1 MNSRIDMQG
10 VGMTSAR
17 TRARLIA
24 RLRQQGISDETVLEV
39 MQAVPRHLF
48 VDEALSHRAYEDSAL
63 PIGFNQTISQPY
75 TVARMTELLLEGRR
89 PSRVLEIGTGCGYQA
104 AVLSALVDQIFTI
117 ERIGGL
123 AEKARRTL
131 SDIGAMNVVQRHND
145 GANGWA
151 ERGPFDGMLITAS
164 PHQIP
169 PALFAQLSEGGRMIL
184 PLDTDGEQYLT
195 RVTRIQGDMS
205 VETIEPAKFV
215 PLLGGSV

>member
-1 MNSRIDMQG
+1 MNSRFDIQG

-17 TRARLIA
+17 TRARLIT
-24 RLRQQGISDETVLEV
+24 RLRSQGITDETVLEV

-75 TVARMTELLLEGRR
+75 TVARMTELLLEDGR

-104 AVLSALVDQIFTI
+104 AVLSALVDQVFTI
-117 ERIGGL
+117 ERISGL
-123 AEKARRTL
+123 ADKARRTL
-131 SDIGAMNVVQRHND
+131 SDLGVMNVIQRHND
-145 GANGWA
+145 GANGWS

-164 PHQIP
+164 PHQVP
-169 PALFAQLSEGGRMIL
+169 PALFAQLDEGGRMIL
-184 PLDTDGEQYLT
+184 PLETDKGQYLT
-195 RVTRIQGDMS
+195 RVTRIQGEMS

-215 PLLGGSV
+215 PLLGGAG

>member
-1 MNSRIDMQG
+1 MNSRADIQG

-24 RLRQQGISDETVLEV
+24 RLRSQGITDETVLEV

-75 TVARMTELLLEGRR
+75 TVARMTELLLEDNR

-104 AVLSALVDQIFTI
+104 AVLSALVDQVFTI
-117 ERIGGL
+117 ERISGL
-123 AEKARRTL
+123 ADNARRTF
-131 SDIGAMNVVQRHND
+131 SDLGVTNVIQRHND
-145 GANGWA
+145 GANGWS

-164 PHQIP
+164 PHQVP
-169 PALFAQLSEGGRMIL
+169 PALFAQLNEGGRMIL
-184 PLDTDGEQYLT
+184 PLETDDGQYLT
-195 RVTRIQGDMS
+195 RVTRSQGEMS

-215 PLLGGSV
+215 PLLGGSG

>member
-104 AVLSALVDQIFTI
+104 AAPLSSIRVAS
-117 ERIGGL
+117 RL
-123 AEKARRTL
+123 AWTAART
-131 SDIGAMNVVQRHND
+131 
-145 GANGWA
+145 
-151 ERGPFDGMLITAS
+151 S
-164 PHQIP
+164 PT
-169 PALFAQLSEGGRMIL
+169 
-184 PLDTDGEQYLT
+184 LDTTVSVCSLPT
-195 RVTRIQGDMS
+195 RSLGVCSPPVTANSLSRHLYALCPPEAWVCAHRMS
-205 VETIEPAKFV
+205 
-215 PLLGGSV
+215 

>member
-104 AVLSALVDQIFTI
+104 AVLSALVDQVFTI
-117 ERIGGL
+117 ERISGL

-131 SDIGAMNVVQRHND
+131 SDIGAMNVIQRYND
-145 GANGWA
+145 GAIGWA

-164 PHQIP
+164 PHQVP
-169 PALFAQLSEGGRMIL
+169 PALFVQLSEGGRMIL

-215 PLLGGSV
+215 PLLGGSE

>member
-104 AVLSALVDQIFTI
+104 AVLSALVDQVFTI
-117 ERIGGL
+117 ERISGL

-131 SDIGAMNVVQRHND
+131 SDIGAMNVIQRYND
-145 GANGWA
+145 GASGWA

-164 PHQIP
+164 PHQVP
-169 PALFAQLSEGGRMIL
+169 PALFVQLSEGGRMIL

-215 PLLGGSV
+215 PLLGGSE

>member
-1 MNSRIDMQG
+1 
-10 VGMTSAR
+10 MTSAR

-104 AVLSALVDQIFTI
+104 AVLSALVDQVFTI
-117 ERIGGL
+117 ERISGL

-131 SDIGAMNVVQRHND
+131 SDIGAMNVIQRYND

-164 PHQIP
+164 PHQVH
-169 PALFAQLSEGGRMIL
+169 PALFVQLSEGGRMIL

-215 PLLGGSV
+215 PLLGGSE

>member
-1 MNSRIDMQG
+1 MNSRADIQG

-24 RLRQQGISDETVLEV
+24 RLRSQGITDETVLEV

-75 TVARMTELLLEGRR
+75 TVARMTELLLEDNR

-104 AVLSALVDQIFTI
+104 AVLSALVDQVFTI
-117 ERIGGL
+117 ERISGL
-123 AEKARRTL
+123 ADNARRTF
-131 SDIGAMNVVQRHND
+131 SDLGVTNVIQRHND
-145 GANGWA
+145 GANGWS

-164 PHQIP
+164 PHQVP
-169 PALFAQLSEGGRMIL
+169 PALFAQLNEGGRMIL
-184 PLDTDGEQYLT
+184 PLETDDGQYLT
-195 RVTRIQGDMS
+195 RVTRLQGEMS
-205 VETIEPAKFV
+205 VDTIEPAKFV
-215 PLLGGSV
+215 PLLGGSG

>member
-1 MNSRIDMQG
+1 MNSRADIQG

-24 RLRQQGISDETVLEV
+24 RLRSQGITDETVLEV

-75 TVARMTELLLEGRR
+75 TVARMTELLLEDNR

-104 AVLSALVDQIFTI
+104 AVLSALVDQVFTI
-117 ERIGGL
+117 ERISGL
-123 AEKARRTL
+123 ADNARRTF
-131 SDIGAMNVVQRHND
+131 SDLGVTNVIQRHND
-145 GANGWA
+145 GANGWS

-164 PHQIP
+164 PHQVP
-169 PALFAQLSEGGRMIL
+169 PALFAQLNEGGRMIL
-184 PLDTDGEQYLT
+184 PLETDDGQYLT
-195 RVTRIQGDMS
+195 RVTRLQGEMS

-215 PLLGGSV
+215 PLLGGSG

>member
-89 PSRVLEIGTGCGYQA
+89 PARVLEIGTGCGYQA

-131 SDIGAMNVVQRHND
+131 SDIGAMNVFQRHND

-169 PALFAQLSEGGRMIL
+169 PALFAQLS
-184 PLDTDGEQYLT
+184 DC
-195 RVTRIQGDMS
+195 
-205 VETIEPAKFV
+205 
-215 PLLGGSV
+215 LLYTSDAADE